1 MFRRVAILLFF
12 IVVAVKGATAQEIEY
27 GVKFDSTH
35 MLIGDQQNL
44 TYIVKSQ
51 IPLNIIFPYHEKSI
65 GDLEIIS
72 GPEIDSLHEKG
83 AYTYTQTYKVTTFDT
98 GLFVIPPQSIQI
110 ALDGFNNSLTTDSIM
125 VAVSTFEVDKK
136 KGLIDIE
143 GPMDAPVT
151 FREAL
156 PYILY
161 SLLGLALIAG
171 IIYVIMRRK
180 SGKPILGS
188 NVEPSIPPYQAA
200 LQGMRS
206 IDERKLWQAGNEKE
220 FYTELTMVLREY
232 LDGELGLQCMEST
245 SVEILGY
252 LKQCQAVDERS
263 LIFIEE
269 MLSSADLVKFA
280 KMTPLQDENYNF
292 MKGTGDTIDRIHN
305 QVVAIEQAKAE
316 QAKAESETQSVTEEK
331 EEQNG

>member
-1 MFRRVAILLFF
+1 MFKRIAILLLF
-12 IVVAVKGATAQEIEY
+12 IVGAIQGVNAQDIEY

-51 IPLNIIFPYHEKSI
+51 IPLNIIFPQYEKNI

-72 GPEIDSLHEKG
+72 GPQIDSTHEKG
-83 AYTYTQTYKVTTFDT
+83 LYTYTQTYRITTFDT
-98 GLFVIPPQSIQI
+98 GLVVIPPQSIQI
-110 ALDGFNNSLTTDSIM
+110 ALDGFNNSLTTDTIM
-125 VAVSTFEVDKK
+125 VAVSTFEVDKE
-136 KGLIDIE
+136 KGMIDIE
-143 GPMDAPVT
+143 GPVDAPLT

-161 SLLGLALIAG
+161 SLLGLLVIAA
-171 IIYVIMRRK
+171 IIYVIMRIKR
-180 SGKPILGS
+180 GKPILGTTS
-188 NVEPSIPPYQAA
+188 EPAIPPYQAA
-200 LQGMRS
+200 LQGMQS
-206 IDERKLWQAGNEKE
+206 IDERKLWQAGNEKL

-245 SVEILGY
+245 TIEILGY
-252 LKQCQAVDERS
+252 LKQSAAVDERCRN
-263 LIFIEE
+263 FIEE
-269 MLSSADLVKFA
+269 MLSNADLVKFA

-292 MKGTGDTIDRIHN
+292 MKGTADCIDKIHA

-316 QAKAESETQSVTEEK
+316 QAKAEAETQNVTEEK